1 MAAQQKILV
10 LLDGSKRSL
19 MTVDYLISMPL
30 FRSAKLVLYNVFSAI
45 PESYWDLEKEPASL
59 HIYHELTAWERE
71 NRKKIDAYM
80 ALVRKRLINAGFAP
94 SAIELKVHDREKGI
108 ARDILKEAEAGYHT
122 VVLRRR
128 GMGETEGLSMGSI
141 ATKLLS
147 RITFLPIQIA
157 GRKAQN
163 KKVIIG
169 VDGSESADQ
178 AVDYVAELLGGYD
191 YSVGLIHI
199 IRGYGASMPE
209 HSSFFMPADSLKAS
223 EKAMREHFQK
233 LREKLIDAGFQPEK
247 VSEKIITGAHS
258 RAGTIVSEAEIKN
271 YSTIV
276 LGRRGHSRVQEFLMG
291 RVCQK
296 VVHAG
301 RYHTV
306 WIV

>member
-19 MTVDYLISMPL
+19 MTVDYLISMPV

-80 ALVRKRLINAGFAP
+80 ALVRKRLINAGFDP
-94 SAIELKVHDREKGI
+94 SAIEVKVHDREKGI

-191 YSVGLIHI
+191 YAVGLIHV

-209 HSSFFMPADSLKAS
+209 HAGLFMPADNIKAS
-223 EKAMREHFQK
+223 EKAMREHFQR
-233 LREKLIDAGFQPEK
+233 LREKLIAAGFQPEK

-258 RAGTIVSEAEIKN
+258 RAGTIVSEAEIEH

-276 LGRRGHSRVQEFLMG
+276 VGRRGHSRVQEFFMG